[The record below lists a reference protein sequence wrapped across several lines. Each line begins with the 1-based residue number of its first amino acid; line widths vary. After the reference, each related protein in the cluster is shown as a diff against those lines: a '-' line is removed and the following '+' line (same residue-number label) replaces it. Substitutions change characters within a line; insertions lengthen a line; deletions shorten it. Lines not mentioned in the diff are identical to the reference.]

1 MRSTAGAQQRL
12 PCAGGPVNLEARIL
26 SRLGPSPTEEN
37 LLIRD
42 LGVPAAV
49 LAPVILTLELSGR
62 IQRVSGGKL
71 ALSEG

>member
-1 MRSTAGAQQRL
+1 MNADLIHDTAKAYAL
-12 PCAGGPVNLEARIL
+12 
-26 SRLGPSPTEEN
+26 SPTEEN

-62 IQRVSGGKL
+62 ILRVSGGKL
-71 ALSEG
+71 ALSGS